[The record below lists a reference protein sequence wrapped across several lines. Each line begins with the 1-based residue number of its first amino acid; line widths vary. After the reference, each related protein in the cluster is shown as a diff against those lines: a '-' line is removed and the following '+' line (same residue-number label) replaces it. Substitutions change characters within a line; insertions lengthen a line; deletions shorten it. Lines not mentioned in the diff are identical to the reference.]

1 MINKVL
7 SYKKLWTT
15 ISITLVFKKYNE
27 EQKQAIWKWIE
38 HILNYID
45 DTFSRFNENSVLS
58 KLNKNNK
65 YKVDEHFIY
74 LIKKSKEL
82 NKHTDWYFN
91 PLVNLKSIWYSKDF
105 YKKDFKIEASDY
117 SVDISNIKIDDENNV
132 FLWENT
138 NIDLW
143 WIAKWYAVD
152 LMAQFLDNFDLNGYI
167 VNAWWDI
174 VLKWFS
180 ENNETWV
187 VWIEN
192 PFDKSL
198 LWTLVWTDIAVV
210 TSWYYK
216 RNWEIE
222 DKNYHHI
229 INPKTKENEDSII
242 SITLV
247 WEKCHFVDWLATAIC
262 AMWFEKGFEF
272 CKKEHIPA
280 IIVLKTWK
288 IVYTKEIDKYDF
300 VLE

>member
-1 MINKVL
+1 MISKVL

-15 ISITLVFKKYNE
+15 ISITLVFKKYNDG
-27 EQKQAIWKWIE
+27 QKQAIWKWIE

-58 KLNKNNK
+58 KLNKNKK

-74 LIKKSKEL
+74 LIKKSKKL
-82 NKHTDWYFN
+82 NKYTDWYFN
-91 PLVNLKSIWYSKDF
+91 PLVDLKTIWYSKDF
-105 YKKDFKIEASDY
+105 YKKDFKIESSNY
-117 SVDISNIKIDDENNV
+117 SVDMSNIKIDDKNNV

-152 LMAQFLDNFDLNGYI
+152 LIAQFLDNFDLNGYI

-187 VWIEN
+187 VWVEN

-210 TSWYYK
+210 K
-216 RNWEIE
+216 
-222 DKNYHHI
+222 KL
-229 INPKTKENEDSII
+229 ENRR
-242 SITLV
+242 
-247 WEKCHFVDWLATAIC
+247 
-262 AMWFEKGFEF
+262 
-272 CKKEHIPA
+272 
-280 IIVLKTWK
+280 
-288 IVYTKEIDKYDF
+288 
-300 VLE
+300 